1 MSKIEESVT
10 DNCNFQRKG
19 NENQY
24 KHRVN
29 IMSKLNEAGSILNNS
44 DMCTHNVVTA
54 KENIYE
60 GICIAQ
66 ERQKMT
72 QLT

>member
-10 DNCNFQRKG
+10 NNCHFYGKG

-29 IMSKLNEAGSILNNS
+29 IMSKLNEAGSREFGHVHTECHYSKGEHI
-44 DMCTHNVVTA
+44 
-54 KENIYE
+54 
-60 GICIAQ
+60 
-66 ERQKMT
+66 
-72 QLT
+72 